1 MADDN
6 FDTLLKFDV
15 VDLDRLQQR
24 YAQQNN
30 AAGVALVNRALAEK
44 GPVQTE
50 ALSNSGQLYRYTRTD
65 SETGRITHS
74 WVGDWSAA
82 FSAFQPTGPMI
93 AKVNREL
100 FTGANGP
107 EAFLHARRERE
118 IREAGIAALAA
129 RDAKTAQSAQKK
141 S

>member
-1 MADDN
+1 MSDDLL
-6 FDTLLKFDV
+6 DTLVKFDI

-30 AAGVALVNRALAEK
+30 SAGVDLVNRALATK

-50 ALSNSGQLYRYTRTD
+50 ALSNSGKLFRYSRTD
-65 SETGRITHS
+65 SETGRLTHS
-74 WVGDWSAA
+74 WVGDWAAA
-82 FSAFQPTGPMI
+82 FSEFQPTGPMI

-118 IREAGIAALAA
+118 IREAGVAALAA
-129 RDAKTAQSAQKK
+129 RDDKK
-141 S
+141 R